1 MYGASIV
8 SAPGL
13 RQPGGNVAGTRKGVV
28 MGRLAWSQVRFRLAR
43 TLALV
48 AGVLVAATAFTVLTA
63 ASHTAQARTV
73 GKVSAN
79 FSPAYDILVRPKGA
93 RSAVESRTSTVAPD
107 FLSGIYGGITM
118 AQWHRIERI
127 PGVQVAAPIAM
138 AAYEQLQA
146 SVFVPVP
153 TSALKGSGRQLYRI
167 STTWVSDDGASRV
180 AQPPSYLYVT
190 PLPLKSGSGN
200 GLGIPATDGTGTGC
214 VVGDGSLL
222 APGTSPFGTLAQS
235 TASCWSRVN
244 QYDVAGSAHTEAGY
258 YVTWNIPV
266 LIAAI
271 DPDAEAKL
279 DGLNKALI
287 SGSYLKE
294 NEGLYQKVDEGVTH
308 MGTPVLASSNS
319 GMDEYAQTTLQQ
331 LTAPSAMPDMDS
343 AWANAQA
350 AAPGHTVATV
360 RTTAQQVYSA
370 DLKHPPT
377 VQVITRPPGPADTAI
392 GTPIAGYW
400 SVGPVH
406 YRRTAGGALVA
417 RQVTNPTSSWFTGY
431 PYPVSMD
438 NAESQY
444 RTVTNHQKAPTHIAD
459 LEPSTLSLIK
469 ITGVFD
475 PAKMKVF
482 SALSEVP
489 LGDYQPVA
497 AAPARTASRRALHG
511 GDLLPNQNIGGL
523 ASQSVNLITTLSAL
537 PELEHGQQFTGVPAR
552 DPISVIRVRVAGVI
566 GPGAL
571 SRERI
576 NAVAQQIEQRTGLD
590 VDVVAGSSP
599 SPVTIDLPAGKFG
612 QPSLT
617 LTQNWVREGVAVLIL
632 KAVDKTSVALY
643 ILILVVCVLFVGNAA
658 TAAVRG
664 RRREL
669 GVLASLGWRRSRL
682 FATVLG
688 ELAGIGLV
696 AGLLAAAIAIP
707 ISAVLGLNASPQR
720 TLLAVPVAIAVAVA
734 AGLGL
739 AWLAA
744 RADPISSVRP
754 PVLAVR
760 RAHQPASITG
770 LAALNVTRTPG
781 RTAIGVVSLAVGIAA
796 VTMLTAVT
804 FAFRGIIVG
813 SLLGDAVAVQVR
825 SVDYV
830 AAGATIILGV
840 LAVADVVFLN
850 IRERA
855 GELATIRSFGW
866 RDSALA
872 RLVITEGAIIGV
884 TGSLAGA
891 GLGLAAAAWFAGQLP
906 ARLLLIAA
914 AAVAAGV
921 LITAGAALLPA
932 ALLRRLPTAHLLA
945 EE

>member
-1 MYGASIV
+1 
-8 SAPGL
+8 
-13 RQPGGNVAGTRKGVV
+13 

-63 ASHTAQARTV
+63 ASQTAQARTV

-79 FSPAYDILVRPKGA
+79 FQPAYDILVRPKGA
-93 RSAVESRTSTVAPD
+93 RSAVESKTGTVAPD

-118 AQWHRIERI
+118 AQWHQIERI

-146 SVFVPVP
+146 DIFVPVP
-153 TSALKGSGRQLYRI
+153 AAALKGSGRQLYRI

-180 AQPPSYLYVT
+180 TQPPSYLYVT
-190 PLPLKSGSGN
+190 PRRLKSGSGN

-222 APGTSPFGTLAQS
+222 APGTNPFGTAAQS

-244 QYDVAGSAHTEAGY
+244 QYDVPGSVHTEAGY

-279 DGLNKALI
+279 DGLNKALV
-287 SGSYLKE
+287 SGSYLTE
-294 NEGLYQKVDEGVTH
+294 NEGVTDVKV
-308 MGTPVLASSNS
+308 PVLASSSS

-331 LTAPSAMPDMDS
+331 LTAPSAMPDMDA
-343 AWANAQA
+343 AWASAQVST
-350 AAPGHTVATV
+350 PGRTVATV
-360 RTTAQQVYSA
+360 HSTAQQVYSA
-370 DLKHPPT
+370 VLRNPPT
-377 VQVITRPPGPADTAI
+377 VQVITRGLTASGLAT
-392 GTPIAGYW
+392 GTPTAGYW
-400 SVGPVH
+400 SVGPLD
-406 YRRTAGGALVA
+406 YQRTAGGALAV
-417 RQVTNPTSSWFTGY
+417 RQVTNPAWATWYTGDS
-431 PYPVSMD
+431 YPVSMD
-438 NAESQY
+438 NEESQY
-444 RTVTNHQKAPTHIAD
+444 RTVTSHQQAPKSIASN

-475 PAKMKVF
+475 PAKLKVF

-489 LGDYQPVA
+489 LGDYQPVTA
-497 AAPARTASRRALHG
+497 SPANGASRRALHG

-523 ASQSVNLITTLSAL
+523 VSQPVNLITTLSAL
-537 PELEHGQQFTGVPAR
+537 PDLEHGQQFTGVPAR
-552 DPISVIRVRVAGVI
+552 DPISVIRVKVAGVT

-571 SRERI
+571 SRERV
-576 NAVAQQIEQRTGLD
+576 NTVAQQIEQRTGLD

-612 QPSLT
+612 QPPLT
-617 LTQNWVREGVAVLIL
+617 LTQNWVKEGVAVLIL

-669 GVLASLGWRRSRL
+669 GVLVSLGWRRSRL

-688 ELAGIGLV
+688 ELAGIGLA

-707 ISAVLGLNASPQR
+707 ISAALGLDAAPLR
-720 TLLAVPVAIAVAVA
+720 TLLAVPVAIAVAVV
-734 AGLGL
+734 AGLAP

-744 RADPISSVRP
+744 RADPVSSVRP

-760 RAHQPASITG
+760 RARQPGSITA

-804 FAFRGIIVG
+804 FAFRGVVVG

-825 SVDYV
+825 SVDYLAAV
-830 AAGATIILGV
+830 ATVALGV

-850 IRERA
+850 ITERA
-855 GELATIRSFGW
+855 AELATIRSFGW
-866 RDSALA
+866 RDTALA

-884 TGSLAGA
+884 TGSLVGA
-891 GLGLAAAAWFAGQLP
+891 VAGLAAAAWFAGQLP
-906 ARLLLIAA
+906 ARLIAIAA
-914 AAVAAGV
+914 AAVVAGM
-921 LITAGAALLPA
+921 LITAVAALLPA

>member
-1 MYGASIV
+1 
-8 SAPGL
+8 
-13 RQPGGNVAGTRKGVV
+13 
-28 MGRLAWSQVRFRLAR
+28 MGRLAWPQVRFRPAR
-43 TLALV
+43 ALALIV
-48 AGVLVAATAFTVLTA
+48 GVLVAATAFTVLTA

-93 RSAVESRTSTVAPD
+93 RSAVESKTGTVAPD

-138 AAYEQLQA
+138 AAYTQLQA

-153 TSALKGSGRQLYRI
+153 ASALKGSGRQLYRI

-180 AQPPSYLYVT
+180 AQPSSYLYVT
-190 PLPLKSGSGN
+190 PLPLKSGSG
-200 GLGIPATDGTGTGC
+200 LGKPATDGAGTGC

-244 QYDVAGSAHTEAGY
+244 QYDMAGSAHAEAGY

-271 DPDAEAKL
+271 DPDAEARL
-279 DGLNKALI
+279 DGLSKALV

-294 NEGLYQKVDEGVTH
+294 NQGVS
-308 MGTPVLASSNS
+308 GVKIPVLASSNS
-319 GMDEYAQTTLQQ
+319 GMDEYVQTTLQQ
-331 LTAPSAMPDMDS
+331 LTAPSAMPDMG
-343 AWANAQA
+343 AGWASTQPSV
-350 AAPGHTVATV
+350 PGRTVATV
-360 RTTAQQVYSA
+360 HTTAQQVYSA
-370 DLKHPPT
+370 VRKNPPT
-377 VQVITRPPGPADTAI
+377 VQVITGPPAPTDTAT

-400 SVGPVH
+400 SVGPLN
-406 YRRTAGGALVA
+406 YRRTAAGALAV
-417 RQVTNPTSSWFTGY
+417 RQVTNPESATWYTGDG
-431 PYPVSMD
+431 YPVSMD

-444 RTVTNHQKAPTHIAD
+444 RTVTNHQRAPTHIAD

-497 AAPARTASRRALHG
+497 AAPASTASRRPLHG

-523 ASQSVNLITTLSAL
+523 VSQSVNLITTLSAL
-537 PELEHGQQFTGVPAR
+537 PELEHRQQFTGVPAR
-552 DPISVIRVRVAGVI
+552 DPISVIRVRVAGVT
-566 GPGAL
+566 GAGAL

-612 QPSLT
+612 QPPLT
-617 LTQNWVREGVAVLIL
+617 LTQDWVKEGVAVLIL
-632 KAVDKTSVALY
+632 KAVDKTSIALY

-707 ISAVLGLNASPQR
+707 ISAVLALNASPQR
-720 TLLAVPVAIAVAVA
+720 ALLAVPVAIAVAVA
-734 AGLGL
+734 AGLGP

-744 RADPISSVRP
+744 RSDPVSSVRP

-781 RTAIGVVSLAVGIAA
+781 RTAIGVVSLAVCIAA
-796 VTMLTAVT
+796 VPMLTAAT

-830 AAGATIILGV
+830 AAGATVILGV

-906 ARLLLIAA
+906 ARLLAI
-914 AAVAAGV
+914 AAVAVVAGV
-921 LITAGAALLPA
+921 LITAAAALLPA

>member
-1 MYGASIV
+1 
-8 SAPGL
+8 
-13 RQPGGNVAGTRKGVV
+13 
-28 MGRLAWSQVRFRLAR
+28 MGRLAWSQVRFRPAR
-43 TLALV
+43 ALALIV
-48 AGVLVAATAFTVLTA
+48 GVLVAATAFTVLTA
-63 ASHTAQARTV
+63 ASRTAQARTV

-79 FSPAYDILVRPKGA
+79 FQPAYDILVRPKGA
-93 RSAVESRTSTVAPD
+93 RSAVESKTGTVEPD

-138 AAYEQLQA
+138 AAYVQLQA

-153 TSALKGSGRQLYRI
+153 ASALKGSGRQLYRI

-180 AQPPSYLYVT
+180 AQPASYLYVT

-222 APGTSPFGTLAQS
+222 PPGTSPFGTLAQS

-244 QYDVAGSAHTEAGY
+244 QYDVPGSAHTEAGY

-279 DGLNKALI
+279 DGLNKALV
-287 SGSYLKE
+287 SGRYLKE
-294 NEGLYQKVDEGVTH
+294 NEGVTDVKI
-308 MGTPVLASSNS
+308 PVLASSSS

-331 LTAPSAMPDMDS
+331 LTAPSAMPDMDA
-343 AWANAQA
+343 AWASAQA
-350 AAPGHTVATV
+350 SVPGRTVATV
-360 RTTAQQVYSA
+360 RTTAQQVYGA
-370 DLKHPPT
+370 VLKNPPT
-377 VQVITRPPGPADTAI
+377 VQVIPGPHAPTDTAT

-400 SVGPVH
+400 SVGPLH
-406 YRRTAGGALVA
+406 YRRTTGGALAV
-417 RQVTNPTSSWFTGY
+417 REVTNPAWVTWYTGDS
-431 PYPVSMD
+431 YPVSMD
-438 NAESQY
+438 NEESQY
-444 RTVTNHQKAPTHIAD
+444 RTVTNHQRAPTHIAD
-459 LEPSTLSLIK
+459 LEPTTLSLIK
-469 ITGVFD
+469 IAGVFD
-475 PAKMKVF
+475 PARVKVF

-489 LGDYQPVA
+489 LGDYQPVTA
-497 AAPARTASRRALHG
+497 SPANAASRRALHG

-523 ASQSVNLITTLSAL
+523 VSQSVNLITTLSAL
-537 PELEHGQQFTGVPAR
+537 PQLEHGRQFTGVPAR
-552 DPISVIRVRVAGVI
+552 DPISVIRVRVAGVT

-599 SPVTIDLPAGKFG
+599 SAVTIDVPAGKFG
-612 QPSLT
+612 QPPLT
-617 LTQNWVREGVAVLIL
+617 LTQNWVKEGVAVAIL
-632 KAVDKTSVALY
+632 RAVDKTSVALY
-643 ILILVVCVLFVGNAA
+643 ILILVVCGLFVANAA

-664 RRREL
+664 RRGEL
-669 GVLASLGWRRSRL
+669 GVLAAVGWRRSRL
-682 FATVLG
+682 FAAILG
-688 ELAGIGLV
+688 ELGGIGLA
-696 AGLLAAAIAIP
+696 AGLLAAAISVP
-707 ISAVLGLNASPQR
+707 VSAALGLDASPAR
-720 TLLAVPVAIAVAVA
+720 ALLAVPVAIAVAVL
-734 AGLGL
+734 AGLAP

-744 RADPISSVRP
+744 RADPVASVRP

-760 RAHQPASITG
+760 RAHQPGGITS
-770 LAALNVTRTPG
+770 LALLNVARTPG
-781 RTAIGVVSLAVGIAA
+781 RTSIGVVSLAVGIAA
-796 VTMLTAVT
+796 LTMLTAVT
-804 FAFRGIIVG
+804 FAFRGVIVG

-825 SVDYV
+825 GVDYI
-830 AAGATIILGV
+830 AAAATIILGV

-855 GELATIRSFGW
+855 AELATIRSFGW

-884 TGSLAGA
+884 TGSLLGA

-906 ARLLLIAA
+906 ARLLAI
-914 AAVAAGV
+914 AAVAVVAGV
-921 LITAGAALLPA
+921 LITAVGALLPA